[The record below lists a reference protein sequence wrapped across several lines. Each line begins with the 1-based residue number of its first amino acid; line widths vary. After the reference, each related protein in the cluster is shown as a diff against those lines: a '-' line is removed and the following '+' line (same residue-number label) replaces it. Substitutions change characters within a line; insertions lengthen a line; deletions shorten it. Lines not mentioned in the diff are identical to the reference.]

1 MAIADKPLPL
11 AGVRVLDSTHI
22 VAGPFCVSIL
32 ADYGAEVIKVE
43 PPGAGELGR
52 RLGTPVRGKHGEVG
66 FAPSYAVTA
75 RSRRGVALDLRTEAG
90 KGVFRDLAKVSDVIV
105 ENFAP
110 GAMERLGVSYKQ
122 LRYLNPRLVYAA
134 ISGYGQL
141 EPYIGP
147 YANWPANNAIAQ
159 AMGGLMEQTG
169 DADGPPTMV
178 GATIGDTLPGLWAA
192 TAVMGALF
200 QRSVTGQG
208 QFLDIAMYDCM
219 AAMSYQA
226 LANYDINKVEKTRGR
241 DAWTITFTD
250 RLPCKDGYIAV
261 SMWGNDVQK
270 WVKFWHRI
278 GREDLIGPSA
288 DDPIRPGG
296 RGDIAELRGALERW
310 LADVTKIEAVRVL
323 QDLGFSAG
331 MVQTPKDMYVC
342 PQLAAR
348 DLFVDVG
355 DGVGGTMRTFR
366 MPVKSSAFRPPKP
379 TPAPHVGE
387 HTRDVLTEVL
397 KYTDAQYEALRTAG
411 AFGKA

>member
-1 MAIADKPLPL
+1 MADAQSPLPL
-11 AGVRVLDSTHI
+11 AGIRVVDSTHI

-52 RLGTPVRGKHGEVG
+52 RLGTPARGKHGEVG

-75 RSRRGVALDLRTEAG
+75 RSRKGVALDLRTEAG
-90 KGVFRDLAKVSDVIV
+90 KSVFRDLAKSADVVV

-122 LRYLNPRLVYAA
+122 LRPLNPRLVYAA

-147 YANWPANNAIAQ
+147 YAHWPANNAIAQ

-200 QRSVTGQG
+200 QRSVTGEG

-226 LANYDINKVEKTRGR
+226 LANYDVTKAEKTRGR
-241 DAWTITFTD
+241 DGWTITFTD

-261 SMWGNDVQK
+261 SMWGNDAQK
-270 WVKFWHRI
+270 WVNLWRLI
-278 GREDLIGPSA
+278 GREDLVGPSA
-288 DDPIRPGG
+288 GDPVRPGG
-296 RGDIAELRGALERW
+296 RGDLATLRAALELW
-310 LADVTKIEAVRVL
+310 LAGVTKTESVRVL
-323 QDLGFSAG
+323 QGLGFSAG
-331 MVQTPKDMYVC
+331 MVQTPKDMYEC
-342 PQLAAR
+342 PQLLAR

-355 DGVGGTMRTFR
+355 NGVGGSMRTFR
-366 MPVKSSAFRPPKP
+366 MPVKSSVFSPPEP
-379 TPAPHVGE
+379 TSAPHVGE
-387 HTRDVLTEVL
+387 HTHEVLTTVL
-397 KYTDAQYEALRTAG
+397 RYSDAQFEALKKEG
-411 AFGKA
+411 AFGKP

>member
-1 MAIADKPLPL
+1 MANAENPLPL
-11 AGVRVLDSTHI
+11 AGVRVVDSTHI

-43 PPGAGELGR
+43 PPGSGELGR

-90 KGVFRDLAKVSDVIV
+90 KGVFRDLAKVADVIV

-110 GAMERLGVSYKQ
+110 GAMERLGLSYKQ
-122 LRYLNPRLVYAA
+122 LQPLNSRLVYAA

-226 LANYDINKVEKTRGR
+226 LATYDVTKLEKTRGR
-241 DAWTITFTD
+241 DSWTITFTD
-250 RLPCKDGYIAV
+250 RVPCKDGYIAV
-261 SMWGNDVQK
+261 SMWGHDARK
-270 WVKFWHRI
+270 WVNLWRLI
-278 GREDLIGPSA
+278 GREDLVGPSA
-288 DDPIRPGG
+288 DDPVRPGG
-296 RGDIAELRGALERW
+296 RGDLAQLRGALERW

-331 MVQTPKDMYVC
+331 MVQTPKDMYAC

-355 DGVGGTMRTFR
+355 DGAGGTMRTFR
-366 MPVKSSAFRPPKP
+366 MPVKSSVFRPPKP

-387 HTRDVLTEVL
+387 HTRDVLTQVL
-397 KYTDAQYEALRTAG
+397 QYTDAQYDALKTAG
-411 AFGKA
+411 AFGKS

>member
-1 MAIADKPLPL
+1 M
-11 AGVRVLDSTHI
+11 LDSTHI

-43 PPGAGELGR
+43 PPGPGELGR
-52 RLGTPVRGKHGEVG
+52 RLGTPVQGPEGQVG
-66 FAPSYAVTA
+66 FTPTYAVTA
-75 RSRRGVALDLRTEAG
+75 RSRRGVALDLRSEAG
-90 KGVFRDLAKVSDVIV
+90 KGVFRELAKVSDVIV

-110 GAMERLGVSYKQ
+110 GAMERLGLSYNHLKP
-122 LRYLNPRLVYAA
+122 LNSRLVYAA

-147 YANWPANNAIAQ
+147 YAQWPSNNAIAQ

-169 DADGPPTMV
+169 EANGPPIMV

-192 TAVMGALF
+192 LAVMAALH
-200 QRSVTGQG
+200 QRSATGQG

-226 LANYDINKVEKTRGR
+226 VASYDVTKEERGR
-241 DAWTITFTD
+241 GREGWGITFTD
-250 RLPCKDGYIAV
+250 RVPCRDGYIAV
-261 SMWGNDVQK
+261 SMWGHDAGR
-270 WVKFWHRI
+270 WVKFWRLI
-278 GREDLIGPSA
+278 GREDLVGPSL

-296 RGDIAELRGALERW
+296 RGDVAVLRAALERW
-310 LADVTKIEAVRVL
+310 LADVTKTEAVRVL
-323 QDLGFSAG
+323 LELGFSAG
-331 MVQTPKDMYVC
+331 MLQTPKELYEC

-355 DGVGGTMRTFR
+355 DGLGGTMRTFR

-379 TPAPHVGE
+379 TPPPHVGE
-387 HTRDVLTEVL
+387 HTREVLTTVL
-397 KYTDAQYEALRTAG
+397 GYADAQFEALGKAG
-411 AFGKA
+411 AFGRSILSGT